1 MRILLHS
8 LCFKRLVLSLL
19 AVSLCVHGTHAQSGY
34 AYTGKKKGILGLF
47 SQNDN
52 NHQPSEKQ
60 TLFNVLKDLNRQK
73 GVYFMFSD
81 PSLGDKKVN
90 PVADLRESVEK
101 ILVQVLKNTGLKY
114 KKVSENAFVILP
126 VKENPKKT
134 SDAKE
139 VDFLQGPPSQTAT
152 EDKGAGVKALISGR
166 ITDNLQRALAGVSV
180 AVKGTRRGTATNSN
194 GEFSI
199 EADKGEI
206 LVFSFIGFD
215 TREVLVGDDVR
226 IVISLVPN
234 DSQMSE
240 VVVTALGI
248 RKESKRLG
256 YAVTKVEGEGLTK
269 AREINVANGLVGK
282 VAGVSVSGVNGGPGS
297 SSNVLIRGGSSLFR
311 DNQPLYVINGVPMN
325 NSQRHEG
332 SAGMWGGA
340 DLGDGIS
347 NINPDDIEEISVLK
361 GSTASALYGSLAK
374 NGVILITTKSG
385 KGRKGLGIELNSNFT
400 VDKIIDHSEFQYQ
413 YGQGALGAKPASAAA
428 AYTTG
433 AQSWGAKID
442 GSPSW
447 QFDGVQRP
455 YTAQQDNLRNFYR
468 TGTTATNTLAFFG
481 GGDNVNYR
489 LSASNLL
496 NTSVVPNAGLRR
508 NTFNL
513 NLNAA
518 ITKRLSLGIIVN
530 YILEKHKNRPNLSDS
545 PGNSNFGVL
554 FLPTTLDQ
562 AILKPG
568 YKDDGSE
575 INFSQNIFVTNPWFA
590 ANKFVN
596 DLGRNRVISSATAKY
611 DFASWMNVQ
620 GRIGY
625 DLYNDRR
632 TSVTPNGTAYLPT
645 GNMTEH
651 SSKYTELNADFLVNL
666 RKNIS
671 TDFNVDVNLGGN
683 IRKVKQEILTQFG
696 ENFSIPFLY
705 TIANSKNTRS
715 RNFLPR
721 QETQSLYY
729 TAELSYKSILFLSN
743 TGREDWFSTLPIDNN
758 HLFYPS
764 VSASFVFSELFRPSW
779 MNFGKLRVAW
789 ANTSG
794 EADPYRI
801 MLTYNLDGTVNGNP
815 VGVLPGEIP
824 NNQLKPFRLR
834 EFETGLELKL
844 FQNRLSIDVAWFNR
858 KTLGEIIPVPTSIA
872 SGYSSATVNIGDW
885 ENKGIEF
892 LISGTVLKNSKINWV
907 SSVNLTKL
915 NAKVLSLAEGQK
927 SAAIGQ
933 SRTQNAFVHH
943 VVGKAP
949 AQVMAF
955 DYKRDAT
962 GQIVYDA
969 DGRPLQGELTAYGSG
984 IHDFY
989 GGWNNEFSYKNFNIG
1004 ILIDFKSGGKIFSA
1018 TNSYATSFGLH
1029 EMTLVGRETGIVGD
1043 GVNEAGGKNAVKE
1056 DSWDYY
1062 GALAGRVSSQFVYDA
1077 SFVKLRQIVMGYS
1090 LPQRW
1095 FRRTGIQGAQIALV
1109 GRNLAILKKHTPNID
1124 PESNYTNANAQG
1136 LELAGVPPF
1145 RSFGL
1150 NLNIKL

>member
-8 LCFKRLVLSLL
+8 LCFKRFVLSML
-19 AVSLCVHGTHAQSGY
+19 AVSLCVHGTQAQTAY
-34 AYTGKKKGILGLF
+34 ASPGKKKGIFGLF
-47 SQNDN
+47 SQNEN
-52 NHQPSEKQ
+52 NNQPSEKQ

-114 KKVSENAFVILP
+114 KKVSDNAFVILP
-126 VKENPKKT
+126 VKENKKT
-134 SDAKE
+134 SDALE
-139 VDFLQGPPSQTAT
+139 VDFNSPPLQSAI
-152 EDKGAGVKALISGR
+152 EDKGAGIKALISGR

-180 AVKGTRRGTATNSN
+180 AVKGTRRGTSTNSN

-206 LVFSFIGFD
+206 LVFSFVGFD
-215 TREVLVGDDVR
+215 TREVLVGDDARV
-226 IVISLVPN
+226 IVSLVPN

-248 RKESKRLG
+248 RKEAKRLG

-282 VAGVSVSGVNGGPGS
+282 VAGVNVSGVNGGPGS
-297 SSNVLIRGGSSLFR
+297 SSNVLIRGGSSLFGG
-311 DNQPLYVINGVPMN
+311 NQPLYVINGVPMD
-325 NSQRHEG
+325 NSPRHEG

-340 DLGDGIS
+340 DMGDGIS

-385 KGRKGLGIELNSNFT
+385 KGRKGLGIEFNSNFA
-400 VDKIIDHSEFQYQ
+400 VDKIIDHTEFQYQ
-413 YGQGALGAKPASAAA
+413 YGQGALGAKPADAVA

-433 AQSWGAKID
+433 GNSWGAKID

-496 NTSVVPNAGLRR
+496 NNSVVPNAGLRR

-545 PGNSNFGVL
+545 PGNSNFGIL

-568 YKDDGSE
+568 YKADGSE
-575 INFSQNIFVTNPWFA
+575 INFSSNIFVTNPWFA

-611 DFASWMNVQ
+611 DLASWINVQ

-632 TSVTPNGTAYLPT
+632 TSVTPSGTAYVPT

-651 SSKYTELNADFLVNL
+651 SSKYTELNADFLLNVN
-666 RKNIS
+666 KKIS
-671 TDFNVDVNLGGN
+671 SDFNIDVNLGGN
-683 IRKVKQEILTQFG
+683 LRKVKHEILTQVG
-696 ENFSIPFLY
+696 ENFSIPYLY
-705 TIANSKNTRS
+705 TIANAKNSRS

-721 QETQSLYY
+721 RETQSVYY
-729 TAELSYKSILFLSN
+729 TAELSYKNMLFLSN

-758 HLFYPS
+758 NLFYPS

-779 MNFGKLRVAW
+779 MSFGKLRMAW

-794 EADPYRI
+794 EADPYKI
-801 MLTYNLDGTVNGNP
+801 MLTYNLDGTVNGFP

-824 NNQLKPFRLR
+824 NNQLKPYRLR

-844 FQNRLSIDVAWFNR
+844 FQNRLSIDVAYFNR

-885 ENKGIEF
+885 ENKGVE
-892 LISGTVLKNSKINWV
+892 LLVSGTVLKNSKINWV
-907 SSVNLTKL
+907 SSINLTKL
-915 NAKVLSLAEGQK
+915 KAKVLALAEGQK

-943 VVGKAP
+943 VVGKSP
-949 AQVMAF
+949 SQVMAF
-955 DYKRDAT
+955 DYKRDAS

-969 DGRPLQGELTAYGSG
+969 DGRPLQGELTPYGSG
-984 IHDFY
+984 LHDFY
-989 GGWNNEFSYKNFNIG
+989 GGWNNEFNYKGFNFG

-1018 TNSYATSFGLH
+1018 TNSYATTFGLH
-1029 EMTLVGRETGIVGD
+1029 EMTLAGRETGIVGN
-1043 GVNEAGGKNAVKE
+1043 GVNEAGGKNTVKE

-1062 GALAGRVSSQFVYDA
+1062 GALASRISSQFVYDA
-1077 SFVKLRQIVMGYS
+1077 SFVKLRQIVMGYT

-1095 FRRTGIQGAQIALV
+1095 FKRTSIQGAQIALV

-1124 PESNYTNANAQG
+1124 PESNYSNANAQG

-1145 RSFGL
+1145 RSFGI